1 MVGQGSDHRYHY
13 YMCGNAHRKGREVC
27 PSPILPRDRVEGFII
42 DRVKGYILTDEN
54 MVELVKLTNEAL
66 SQAYGEEKEISRME
80 NSHRG

>member
-1 MVGQGSDHRYHY
+1 MSI
-13 YMCGNAHRKGREVC
+13 
-27 PSPILPRDRVEGFII
+27 SILPKNRIEGFII